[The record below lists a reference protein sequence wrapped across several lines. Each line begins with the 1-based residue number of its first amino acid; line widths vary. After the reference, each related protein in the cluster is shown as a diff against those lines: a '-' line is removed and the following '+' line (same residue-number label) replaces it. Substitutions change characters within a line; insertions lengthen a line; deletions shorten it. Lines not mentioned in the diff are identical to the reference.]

1 MLIKTSN
8 KTLNNPLYLH
18 GSVVAVVGAAV
29 GGNGCCVAGGWVSG
43 NAIRDWF
50 FLFLSASFLL
60 RRVF

>member
-1 MLIKTSN
+1 MLIKTSDR
-8 KTLNNPLYLH
+8 TINNPLYLH

-29 GGNGCCVAGGWVSG
+29 GGNGCCVAGAWVSG
-43 NAIRDWF
+43 TAIRDWF